1 MSLALTVRAM
11 VDAGCTAEQILAV
24 VEALEAAAKPDKRS
38 AAAKRQ
44 ARYRERQRKPS
55 NVILFPRRP

>member
-11 VDAGCTAEQILAV
+11 VAAGCTAEQILAV
-24 VEALEAAAKPDKRS
+24 VEALEAAAK
-38 AAAKRQ
+38 RQ
-44 ARYRERQRKPS
+44 ARYRERKRKPS